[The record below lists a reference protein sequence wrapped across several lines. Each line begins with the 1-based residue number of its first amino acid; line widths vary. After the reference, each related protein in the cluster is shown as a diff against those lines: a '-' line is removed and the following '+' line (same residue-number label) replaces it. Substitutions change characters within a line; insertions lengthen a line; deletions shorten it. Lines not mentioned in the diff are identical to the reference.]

1 MNALHNP
8 ESAVAAAA
16 LSTNYLV
23 IPAPLKLCD
32 VDGSANLLT
41 DAFFDAPPVTALF
54 PAPRLRQKVTFF
66 MACNCRYA
74 LRYGEGYATTKKD
87 AIALW
92 LTPRH
97 ASLTWWGMCR
107 TGMFTA
113 PLRYGMRTTLRLISF
128 ALQIEAM
135 HQRVAPMPHYYL
147 FIAGVAPGQQ
157 GKGVN
162 AVLLRPMLAR
172 MDNENMPAYLET
184 QSADNVAL
192 YEQLGFRVIENK
204 PLKGFADFQNWGML
218 RLPNQGANE

>member
-8 ESAVAAAA
+8 DSAVATAA

-41 DAFFDAPPVTALF
+41 DAFFDSPPVTALF
-54 PAPRLRQKVTFF
+54 PAPRLRQQVTFF

-74 LRYGEGYATTKKD
+74 LHYGEGYATTEKD
-87 AIALW
+87 AI
-92 LTPRH
+92 
-97 ASLTWWGMCR
+97 
-107 TGMFTA
+107 
-113 PLRYGMRTTLRLISF
+113 RYGMRTTLRLISF

-157 GKGVN
+157 GKGAN
-162 AVLLRPMLAR
+162 AALLRPMLAR

-192 YEQLGFRVIENK
+192 YEQLGFRVMENK

-218 RLPNQGANE
+218 RLSNQGAND